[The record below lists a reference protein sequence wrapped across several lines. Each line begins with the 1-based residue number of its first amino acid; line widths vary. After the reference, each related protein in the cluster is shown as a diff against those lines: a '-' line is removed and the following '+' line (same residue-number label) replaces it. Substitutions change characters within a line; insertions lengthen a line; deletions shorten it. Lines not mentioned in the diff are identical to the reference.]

1 MRPTLRKSPAS
12 PKAPEVKIADLPRF
26 IFFVGAPRCGTTAL
40 SAYLKAH
47 PRICHPL
54 VKEPH
59 FFLQHDTRKLDPAA
73 LRDLVE
79 REYLDRYYAGCGG
92 GRDTGID
99 GSVSYLYAPD
109 HLVPALSL
117 WPDAKFV
124 IALRDPM
131 TMLPSLH
138 GRLKYTGDETIDTF
152 EDAWAAIPDRVA
164 GRRIPRSCYEPR
176 WLRYDEA
183 GRFATYVER
192 MFAMVGRERCFI
204 SLFDDLVADPEGQ
217 YRALCAFVGIEP
229 DPSTDFAA
237 RRESRGFRY
246 GWLQRLLKRPPSFAR
261 DYLAGKKFAQ
271 RERSLDAPVSDDGL
285 AEKFF
290 SFRKRILRWNRIP
303 LPKRP
308 IPVAVQADIRT
319 RLKPEIDRLERLIER
334 DLSHWLEVRDGR
346 LG

>member
-1 MRPTLRKSPAS
+1 MT
-12 PKAPEVKIADLPRF
+12 ITDLPRF
-26 IFFVGAPRCGTTAL
+26 IFIVGAPRCGTTAL
-40 SAYLKAH
+40 ASYLKAH
-47 PRICHPL
+47 SRICYPL

-59 FFLQHDTRKLDPAA
+59 FFLQHDTRGLDANA

-79 REYLDRYYAGCGG
+79 REYLGRYYAQCGA

-109 HLVPALSL
+109 HLLPALSL

-138 GRLKYTGDETIDTF
+138 ARLKYTGDETIDTF
-152 EDAWAAIPDRVA
+152 EQAWAAIPDRIA
-164 GRRIPRSCYEPR
+164 GKRIPRSCLEPR

-183 GRFATYVER
+183 GRFGTHVER
-192 MFAMVGRERCFI
+192 FFEIIGRERCFV
-204 SLFDDLVADPEGQ
+204 SLFDDLAADPEGQ
-217 YRALCAFVGIEP
+217 YRALCAFVGLQP
-229 DPSTDFAA
+229 FAGTNFAA

-261 DYLAGKKFAQ
+261 DYLAGKQFAQ
-271 RERSLDAPVSDDGL
+271 RERSLDAPSRDDKVS
-285 AEKFF
+285 AKIF
-290 SFRKRILRWNRIP
+290 SVRKRLLRWNRIA
-303 LPKRP
+303 LPKQP
-308 IPVAVQADIRT
+308 IPVAVQRDIRA
-319 RLKPEIDRLERLIER
+319 RLKPEIDRLGTLLGR
-334 DLSHWLEVRDGR
+334 DLSHWLEVREGR

>member
-1 MRPTLRKSPAS
+1 VQIK
-12 PKAPEVKIADLPRF
+12 DLPRF
-26 IFFVGAPRCGTTAL
+26 IFIVGAPRCGTTTLAGF
-40 SAYLKAH
+40 LKEH
-47 PRICHPL
+47 PRICYPL

-59 FFLQHDTRKLDPAA
+59 FFLQHDLRALDAKA
-73 LRDLVE
+73 LQDITE
-79 REYLDRYYAGCGG
+79 REYLDRFYAQCGKD
-92 GRDTGID
+92 RDTGVD
-99 GSVSYLYAPD
+99 GSVSYLYAPE

-117 WPDAKFV
+117 WPDARFV
-124 IALRDPM
+124 IAVRDPM

-138 GRLKYTGDETIDTF
+138 ARLKYTGDETIEHF

-183 GRFATYVER
+183 GRFGTYVER
-192 MFAMVGRERCFI
+192 FFEQIGRHRCFV

-217 YRALCAFVGIEP
+217 YRAMCAFAGIEP
-229 DPSTDFAA
+229 HSGTDFSP
-237 RRESRGFRY
+237 RRESRGIRY

-261 DYLAGKKFAQ
+261 DYLAGKQFAA
-271 RERSLDAPVSDDGL
+271 RERSLDAPEGEDRV

-290 SFRKRILRWNRIP
+290 SLRKRLLRWNRIP

-308 IPVAVQADIRT
+308 IPIAVQTDIRA
-319 RLKPEIDRLERLIER
+319 RLKPDIDQLGHLLGR
-334 DLSHWLEVRDGR
+334 DLSHWLEVREGR

>member
-1 MRPTLRKSPAS
+1 MQIT
-12 PKAPEVKIADLPRF
+12 DLPRF
-26 IFFVGAPRCGTTAL
+26 IFIVGAPRCGTTTLA
-40 SAYLKAH
+40 AFLKEH
-47 PRICHPL
+47 PRICYPL

-59 FFLQHDTRKLDPAA
+59 FFLQHDTRDLEATA

-79 REYLDRYYAGCGG
+79 REYLDRFYGQCLA
-92 GRDTGID
+92 GRDTGVD
-99 GSVSYLYAPD
+99 GSVSYLYAPE

-138 GRLKYTGDETIDTF
+138 ARLKYTGDETISSF
-152 EDAWAAIPDRVA
+152 EDAWEAIPDRAA

-192 MFAMVGRERCFI
+192 MFEVVGRERCFI
-204 SLFDDLVADPEGQ
+204 SLFDDLVADPAGQ
-217 YRALCAFVGIEP
+217 YRAMCQFAGIVPFEGTNLSP
-229 DPSTDFAA
+229 

-246 GWLQRLLKRPPSFAR
+246 GWLQRLIKRPPSFAR
-261 DYLAGKKFAQ
+261 NYLAGKHFAQ
-271 RERSLDAPVSDDGL
+271 RERDLDAPAGDDQI
-285 AEKFF
+285 AEKVF
-290 SFRKRILRWNRIP
+290 SVRKRLLRWNRIP

-308 IPVAVQADIRT
+308 IPLPVQTDIRA
-319 RLKPEIDRLERLIER
+319 RLKPEIDHLARLLDR
-334 DLSHWLEVRDGR
+334 DLSHWLEVREGR

>member
-1 MRPTLRKSPAS
+1 MQIT
-12 PKAPEVKIADLPRF
+12 DLPRF
-26 IFFVGAPRCGTTAL
+26 IFIVGAPRCGTTTLA
-40 SAYLKAH
+40 SYLKEH
-47 PRICHPL
+47 PRVCYPL

-59 FFLQHDTRKLDPAA
+59 FFLQHDLRALDERA
-73 LRDLVE
+73 LRDFTE
-79 REYLDRYYAGCGG
+79 REYLDRYYAQCGKD
-92 GRDTGID
+92 RDTGVD

-138 GRLKYTGDETIDTF
+138 GRLKYTGDETIETF

-164 GRRIPRSCYEPR
+164 GKRIPRSCLEPR

-183 GRFATYVER
+183 GKFGSYVEA
-192 MFAMVGRERCFI
+192 FFDQIGRERCFI
-204 SLFDDLVADPEGQ
+204 SLFDDLAADPERQ
-217 YRALCAFVGIEP
+217 YRAMCAFAGIEP
-229 DPSTDFAA
+229 FAA
-237 RRESRGFRY
+237 TNFKPRRESRGFRY

-261 DYLAGKKFAQ
+261 DYLAGRKFAQ
-271 RERSLDAPVSDDGL
+271 RERDLDTPTGDDKVT
-285 AEKFF
+285 EKIF
-290 SFRKRILRWNRIP
+290 SVRKRILRWNRIP

-308 IPVAVQADIRT
+308 IPMSVQKDIRA
-319 RLKPEIDRLERLIER
+319 RLKPEIDRLAALIGR
-334 DLSHWLEVRDGR
+334 DLSHWLQVREGR